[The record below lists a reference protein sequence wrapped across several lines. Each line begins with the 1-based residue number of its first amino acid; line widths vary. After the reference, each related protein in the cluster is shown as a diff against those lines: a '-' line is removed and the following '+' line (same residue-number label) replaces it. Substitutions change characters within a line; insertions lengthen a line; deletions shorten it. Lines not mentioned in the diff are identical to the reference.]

1 MLDLLFVL
9 CLQCLSLLCVMFVLD
24 TCELSL
30 HRIVEVVVVVLSVCV
45 LLSIQKLITT
55 PYLDLHNQYLIVFA
69 KNVSN
74 FLNLEGNS
82 HEVVM

>member
-1 MLDLLFVL
+1 MI
-9 CLQCLSLLCVMFVLD
+9 
-24 TCELSL
+24 
-30 HRIVEVVVVVLSVCV
+30 R
-45 LLSIQKLITT
+45 T

-69 KNVSN
+69 KKASN